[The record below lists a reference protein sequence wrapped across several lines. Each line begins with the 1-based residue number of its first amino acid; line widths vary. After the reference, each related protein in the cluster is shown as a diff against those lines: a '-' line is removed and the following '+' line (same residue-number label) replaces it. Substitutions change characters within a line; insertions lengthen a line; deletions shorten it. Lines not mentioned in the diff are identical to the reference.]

1 MVSEFE
7 PLAWPYSAP
16 KFTSDSG
23 NLFLCVHINNFLA
36 RFIEGKQPCRTGEEI
51 LNQASCL
58 AELQG
63 LKGLSQGRS
72 HCHQNIHTQL
82 LSDLPTQ
89 SMITL
94 EGAGGEQALGRQG
107 PEILFFSCSG
117 GTIGCAFSR
126 EP

>member
-1 MVSEFE
+1 MGGIIMVSEFE

-16 KFTSDSG
+16 KFHLIQEIYFCVSTSTIS
-23 NLFLCVHINNFLA
+23 LLA
-36 RFIEGKQPCRTGEEI
+36 LSKGKQPLPMMLSQEI

-63 LKGLSQGRS
+63 LKKLSQGRS

-89 SMITL
+89 
-94 EGAGGEQALGRQG
+94 A
-107 PEILFFSCSG
+107 
-117 GTIGCAFSR
+117 
-126 EP
+126 